1 MVNWTNDNWARVIS
15 GSNLYPFGQFCG
27 TSTRS
32 LATRWA
38 ITVECLGSV
47 LIVTIMVGAE
57 KIYLSLRH
65 ASQQ

>member
-1 MVNWTNDNWARVIS
+1 MTI
-15 GSNLYPFGQFCG
+15 GQELFLG
-27 TSTRS
+27 ATFIHLASFVEHPPAG

-47 LIVTIMVGAE
+47 LIVPIMVGAE